1 MKNLFLKISL
11 LISVVLTDDL
21 DQCYIS
27 NDLSRV
33 VVAGG
38 SITEIIYFLDLD
50 KYLTAVDVTSN
61 FPDKAKNLPSIG
73 YVRNL
78 STEGILSLN
87 PTLFL
92 GENDMG
98 PPIVLEQLKETAL
111 DIRIIPEQHSANGI
125 LEKVYCVGEIMGLEI
140 SQIKEKTID
149 LNKNVNRLY
158 ELTDK
163 GILKSTRVMFVL
175 NMRGNSPIVAGKGTS
190 GNGFISIIGCKNA
203 FDNVQGWK
211 PISEES
217 VLNVNPDYIILPNKD
232 IHKSS
237 TIDNILDNPIFMNT
251 EAGKNKNFI
260 FEDAMAMLGFGPR
273 TLDIAV
279 KIAESISEKNKTYLE

>member
-21 DQCYIS
+21 NQCYIA

-38 SITEIIYFLDLD
+38 SITEIIYFLNLD

-61 FPDKAKNLPSIG
+61 YPDKAKNLPSIG

-140 SQIKEKTID
+140 SQIKDKTID

>member
-61 FPDKAKNLPSIG
+61 YPDKAKNLPSIG

-140 SQIKEKTID
+140 SQIKDKTID

-237 TIDNILDNPIFMNT
+237 TIDDILDNPIFMNT

>member
-140 SQIKEKTID
+140 SQIKDKTID

-158 ELTDK
+158 EIIDK

>member
-61 FPDKAKNLPSIG
+61 YPDKAKNLPSIG

-140 SQIKEKTID
+140 SQIKDKTID

-158 ELTDK
+158 EIIDK

-237 TIDNILDNPIFMNT
+237 TIDDILDNPIFMNT

>member
-50 KYLTAVDVTSN
+50 
-61 FPDKAKNLPSIG
+61 
-73 YVRNL
+73 
-78 STEGILSLN
+78 
-87 PTLFL
+87 TLFL

-140 SQIKEKTID
+140 SQIKDKTID

>member
-140 SQIKEKTID
+140 SQIKDKTID

>member
-237 TIDNILDNPIFMNT
+237 TIDNVLDNPIFMNT

>member
-38 SITEIIYFLDLD
+38 SITEIIYFLNLD

-61 FPDKAKNLPSIG
+61 YPDKAKNLPSIG

>member
-61 FPDKAKNLPSIG
+61 YPDKAKNLPSIG

-158 ELTDK
+158 EIIDK

-237 TIDNILDNPIFMNT
+237 TIDDILDNPIFMNT

>member
-38 SITEIIYFLDLD
+38 SITEIIYFLNLD

-61 FPDKAKNLPSIG
+61 YPDKAKNLPSIG

-140 SQIKEKTID
+140 SQIKDKTID

>member
-61 FPDKAKNLPSIG
+61 YPDKAKNLPSIG

-140 SQIKEKTID
+140 SQIKDKTID

>member
-61 FPDKAKNLPSIG
+61 YPDKAKNLPSIG

-237 TIDNILDNPIFMNT
+237 TIDDILDNPIFMNT

>member
-38 SITEIIYFLDLD
+38 SITEIIYFLNLD

-61 FPDKAKNLPSIG
+61 YPDKAKNLPSIG

-140 SQIKEKTID
+140 SQIKDKTID

-158 ELTDK
+158 EIIDK

>member
-38 SITEIIYFLDLD
+38 SITEIIYFLNLD

-140 SQIKEKTID
+140 SQIKDKTID

>member
-61 FPDKAKNLPSIG
+61 YPDKAKNLPSIG

-140 SQIKEKTID
+140 SQIKDKTID

-158 ELTDK
+158 EIIDK